1 LQASSKKLAGEHL
14 KTFTLEE
21 ARTLLPVLES
31 LLRNAIA
38 AKLEAEEADAGLA
51 ALNQRIQL
59 AGGMLVDVR
68 KAARQRAVRQHGI
81 QRAKDALAEIEA
93 IGVLVKDIETGLLD
107 FPFQLD
113 DEVVLLCWRLGEP
126 DIEFWHAQDAGF
138 TGRQALDDRF
148 RRGQS
153 RTPKGGVPGSG
164 TPGSDDKPN

>member
-1 LQASSKKLAGEHL
+1 L

-31 LLRNAIA
+31 LLRSAIA
-38 AKLEAEEADAGLA
+38 AKLEAEEADAGLS

-81 QRAKDALAEIEA
+81 QRAKDALSEIEA
-93 IGVLVKDIETGLLD
+93 IGVLVKDMDTGLLD

-113 DEVVLLCWRLGEP
+113 DEVVLLCWKLGEP
-126 DIEFWHAQDAGF
+126 DIDHWHSQDAGF

-153 RTPKGGVPGSG
+153 RTPKAGPS
-164 TPGSDDKPN
+164 SDDKPN